1 MLRSFNRISSILPA
15 RTLVSAPLQPSG
27 QLRSFSTSLS
37 FLRSKMAQPQETSV
51 NKTAHPFERA
61 SLESLCIRRFFYAP
75 AFEIYGGE
83 LLVYFV

>member
-1 MLRSFNRISSILPA
+1 MLRGLNRISSNLST
-15 RTLVSAPLQPSG
+15 RTLVSVPLHPSVQP
-27 QLRSFSTSLS
+27 RSFSTSLS
-37 FLRSKMAQPQETSV
+37 FLRSKMAQPQDTSV

-83 LLVYFV
+83 